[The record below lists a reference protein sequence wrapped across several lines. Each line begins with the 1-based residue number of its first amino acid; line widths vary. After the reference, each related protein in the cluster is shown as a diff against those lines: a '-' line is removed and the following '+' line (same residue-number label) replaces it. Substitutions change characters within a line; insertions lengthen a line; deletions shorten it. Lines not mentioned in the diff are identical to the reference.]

1 MINQQLRYYSPMPK
15 RSTPKVMFKVMLPAE
30 LMPKIDKIISEEQYA
45 GRGDFAIRLIRDYID
60 DKEERD
66 KVNKQY
72 EMFKEEKEKRLK
84 ESADDEKNSI

>member
-1 MINQQLRYYSPMPK
+1 
-15 RSTPKVMFKVMLPAE
+15 MFKVMLPAE
-30 LMPKIDKIISEEQYA
+30 LIPKIDKIISEEQYA

-84 ESADDEKNSI
+84 ESTDDEKEI